1 MMIVL
6 DCGHAKTTPGKHSPD
21 KSFFEYE
28 YNRILGKRIGNR
40 LTELGIDW
48 CFTYSTDA
56 ENDLSRTQRA
66 NVANRWASEL
76 GKNNVILISLHF
88 NAASMGEWVEAEG
101 FCVFSTKGN
110 TVSDK
115 LANIVVEEAEKILK
129 PLKKKIRGHLESNFT
144 VIYKTTCPSILIEYG
159 FYTDKSELEFLKSEE
174 GLKAYEDLTVN
185 AILRFIQNEAI

>member
-1 MMIVL
+1 MIVL

>member
-1 MMIVL
+1 MIVL
-6 DCGHAKTTPGKHSPD
+6 DCGHSKTTSGKHSPD

-56 ENDLSRTQRA
+56 ENDLSLSQRA

-115 LANIVVEEAEKILK
+115 FANIVVEEAEKILK

-144 VIYKTTCPSILIEYG
+144 VIFKTTCPSILIEYG
-159 FYTDKSELEFLKSEE
+159 FYTDKSELEFMKSEE
-174 GLKAYEDLTVN
+174 GLKAYEDITVN
-185 AILRFIQNEAI
+185 AILRFNENKTI

>member
-1 MMIVL
+1 MVVL

-115 LANIVVEEAEKILK
+115 FANIVVEEAEKVLK
-129 PLKKKIRGHLESNFT
+129 PLNKKIRGHLESNFT

-174 GLKAYEDLTVN
+174 GLKAYEDITVN
-185 AILRFIQNEAI
+185 AILRFNENKTI